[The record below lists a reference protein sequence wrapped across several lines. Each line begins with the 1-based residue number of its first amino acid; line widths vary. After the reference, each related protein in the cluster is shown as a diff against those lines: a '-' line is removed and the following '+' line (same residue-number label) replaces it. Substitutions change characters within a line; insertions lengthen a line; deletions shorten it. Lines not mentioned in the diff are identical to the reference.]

1 MINNDK
7 KAQARWDDIAARFDV
22 QQRGVPVDMENL
34 AKAQHNLAKAEPRL
48 DMEEH
53 RNEKEFVNEFHN
65 EAVQAEP
72 PVIEPWEMYGGI
84 DEIVLKRTE
93 PNIRERQQGNK
104 VKHLANIHP
113 DKWCKGDVGVE
124 IEVEGR
130 RLPTGVQR
138 YWEFTQDGSLNHDI
152 GLEYVLKKP
161 QSMGFVR
168 CALKHF
174 DYECKR
180 MNTTLHDSIRAG
192 VHIHINIQDLTK
204 TELFNFIVL
213 FLVWEEALVR
223 YCGSNREGNLFCLR
237 TRDAQYL
244 LHSLMDIAANGTLT
258 NFYDD
263 DFRYAAMNVKAIIE
277 HGSLE
282 FRSMR
287 STRDTKAIGDF
298 AEMLLNLREKAKTYR
313 DPRDIVNNFSG
324 VTPDEFAR
332 ECFGSQ
338 AHHLLTQHDLDET
351 TMRGVR
357 FAQDVAY
364 AYKE

>member
-1 MINNDK
+1 MINHNDK
-7 KAQARWDDIAARFDV
+7 AALAKRWAEKIKEDEDRVWKGEFDV
-22 QQRGVPVDMENL
+22 E
-34 AKAQHNLAKAEPRL
+34 AQPL

-53 RNEKEFVNEFHN
+53 RNEKEFVNE
-65 EAVQAEP
+65 AVQEIPLQAL
-72 PVIEPWEMYGGI
+72 EPWELHAGQI
-84 DEIVLKRTE
+84 DIAIRRNE
-93 PNIRERQQGNK
+93 PNVKGRQQGNK
-104 VKHLANIHP
+104 IKHLANIEP
-113 DKWCKGDVGVE
+113 RKWCKGDIGVE
-124 IEVEGR
+124 IEVEGN
-130 RLPTGVQR
+130 RLPTRVQR
-138 YWEFTQDGSLNHDI
+138 YWTYTHDGSLNHDC
-152 GLEYVLKKP
+152 GLEYVLKNP
-161 QSMGFVR
+161 QSLGSVR

-180 MNTTLHDSIRAG
+180 METQLFDSIRAG
-192 VHIHINIQDLTK
+192 VHIHINVQDLTK

-244 LHSLMDIAANGTLT
+244 LHSLMDIAANGTLI

-287 STRDTKAIGDF
+287 STKETKAIGDF
-298 AEMLLNLREKAKTYR
+298 AEMLLSLREKAKTYT
-313 DPRDIVNNFSG
+313 DPRDIVNGFSG
-324 VTPDEFAR
+324 VTPEQFAK
-332 ECFGSQ
+332 ECFGKQ
-338 AHHLLTQHDLDET
+338 AHHLLTQHDLGET
-351 TMRGVR
+351 TIRGVR

-364 AYKE
+364 AYKD